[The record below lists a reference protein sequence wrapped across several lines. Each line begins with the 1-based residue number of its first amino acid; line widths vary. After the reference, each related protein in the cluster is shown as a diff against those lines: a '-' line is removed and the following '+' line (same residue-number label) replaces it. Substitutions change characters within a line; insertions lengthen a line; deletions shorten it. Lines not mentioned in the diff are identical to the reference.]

1 MSSPLPPL
9 TSETQNVIIAVQA
22 FVILIVIV
30 IVATTAI
37 MLFLYNIKIRIK
49 EARDDIIVEEKKTE
63 TKLLDRINR
72 IEKTLEKSKTKIE
85 ETNES
90 ESSNKEN

>member
-63 TKLLDRINR
+63 TKLLD
-72 IEKTLEKSKTKIE
+72 
-85 ETNES
+85 
-90 ESSNKEN
+90 

>member
-63 TKLLDRINR
+63 TKLLDWINR